1 MRGRFTDAQ
10 VQGLTDSVDNA
21 VDKALAFAEGAA
33 NAAWNKVSDAV
44 NKALFPGE
52 YRHKERNTKYKAAMN
67 ALIKE
72 AQTAAATGDYVSA
85 YAIAKAA
92 EGLGSLPPYAS
103 WSQISGARTQMTAT
117 AKTLADAYGGK
128 AGAQMQTGKG
138 GTYKP
143 GGLPW
148 GWIAAGLTAAALFM
162 TATGK
167 KSSNGG
173 SA

>member
-1 MRGRFTDAQ
+1 MHGRFTDAQ

-33 NAAWNKVSDAV
+33 TAAWNKVSDAV

-72 AQTAAATGDYVSA
+72 AQT
-85 YAIAKAA
+85 
-92 EGLGSLPPYAS
+92 
-103 WSQISGARTQMTAT
+103 
-117 AKTLADAYGGK
+117 
-128 AGAQMQTGKG
+128 